1 MTPST
6 TTRPDSASKKLF
18 RRAAAALFWVAAW
31 QLAAMAIHQEL
42 YLASPATTLKTLL
55 SLLGD
60 GAFWYSIGYS
70 SLRIMGGFLLG
81 LACGIL
87 LAVLAAWSAW
97 IRILVSPMAAAMKSI
112 PVASFVILAII
123 WAGSANLAA
132 VISFLMAL
140 PIVYINTLEGILC
153 TDPQL
158 LEMARVFRV
167 PPARRV
173 LYVYFPQLI
182 PFVSSAC
189 SVALGLCWKS
199 GVAAEVIGITT
210 ASLGE
215 RLYESKI
222 YLNTG
227 ELFATTTVIVL
238 LSVLFEKLFHLALD
252 RLQKTLEGG
261 RLL

>member
-6 TTRPDSASKKLF
+6 TRPDPLSRKWL
-18 RRAAAALFWVAAW
+18 RRAAALIFWAAAW
-31 QLAAMAIHQEL
+31 QLAAMAIDQEL
-42 YLASPATTLKTLL
+42 FLSSPAATLQTLL

-70 SLRIMGGFLLG
+70 ALRILGGFFLG
-81 LACGIL
+81 LWAGIL
-87 LAVLAAWSAW
+87 LAVLAAWSPW
-97 IRILVSPMAAAMKSI
+97 IRALINPMAAVMKSI

-153 TDPQL
+153 ADPQL

-167 PPARRV
+167 PLLRRI
-173 LYVYFPQLI
+173 LYVYFPQVL
-182 PFVSSAC
+182 PFVASAS
-189 SVALGLCWKS
+189 SVAMGLCWKS
-199 GVAAEVIGITT
+199 GVAAEVIGITSF
-210 ASLGE
+210 SLGE

-227 ELFATTTVIVL
+227 ELFATTAVIIL
-238 LSVLFEKLFHLALD
+238 LSVLFEKLFRLAL
-252 RLQKTLEGG
+252 G
-261 RLL
+261 RLEKLLERGDLL